1 MEGRSEGGLVLAFFL
16 TAILLGGLESLGR
29 ATWNRVST
37 SISGS
42 SSCLV
47 DWRWEL
53 DSWLGVLSFLPFL
66 ADGWPLVLCSLTFT
80 RWTVGLS

>member
-1 MEGRSEGGLVLAFFL
+1 MEGCSEGGRVLAFFL

-29 ATWNRVST
+29 TTSSRSST
-37 SISGS
+37 SMSGFS
-42 SSCLV
+42 SWLA
-47 DWRWEL
+47 DWCWEL